1 MVWERARIFFFS
13 PLYSST
19 NWFKTCNY
27 LLLGVAVNW
36 IKVVSY
42 SWVNYRHLP
51 TWWARLDKRA
61 EGMDLDSCLPH
72 GKKWNFPTEG
82 ADVPVVSVHAMF
94 HLLLLFQKCNYL
106 CYRQLNGQSS
116 AKKPTYLPR
125 PPECAVLH
133 STEACLVRHTDISV
147 SSISRGLK
155 FSFAVK
161 YLGFFFS
168 FSINIA
174 CHLLSLICFV
184 SSLRNCLWVNSS
196 GTQD

>member
-1 MVWERARIFFFS
+1 MIESCQQKPSLCWSYAEPQAWFERESEGFFFS

-42 SWVNYRHLP
+42 SWVNYLHLP

-82 ADVPVVSVHAMF
+82 ADVLVVSVRAMF

-133 STEACLVRHTDISV
+133 STVACLARHTIS
-147 SSISRGLK
+147 
-155 FSFAVK
+155 
-161 YLGFFFS
+161 
-168 FSINIA
+168 
-174 CHLLSLICFV
+174 LLQQQRPKIFLCNAILFLFLCKSNGM
-184 SSLRNCLWVNSS
+184 SP
-196 GTQD
+196 G

>member
-1 MVWERARIFFFS
+1 MHCLSPANRNLPSVDPMPSHKHGLRETGLFFS

-42 SWVNYRHLP
+42 SWVNYLHLP

-61 EGMDLDSCLPH
+61 EEMDLDSCLPH
-72 GKKWNFPTEG
+72 GKKWKFPTEG
-82 ADVPVVSVHAMF
+82 DDVLVVSVRAMF

-106 CYRQLNGQSS
+106 CYRQLNGQSP

-125 PPECAVLH
+125 PPECAILH
-133 STEACLVRHTDISV
+133 GTVACSVRHTISLLQQQ
-147 SSISRGLK
+147 RPEFFL
-155 FSFAVK
+155 FSAILFHFLCK
-161 YLGFFFS
+161 L
-168 FSINIA
+168 
-174 CHLLSLICFV
+174 
-184 SSLRNCLWVNSS
+184 NCMSP
-196 GTQD
+196 G

>member
-1 MVWERARIFFFS
+1 MGRFLSFAQFNLQFLNLNNTLPKSCQQKPSLCWSYAEPQAWFEREWGFLHL

-27 LLLGVAVNW
+27 LFLGVAVNW

-42 SWVNYRHLP
+42 SWVNYLHLP

-82 ADVPVVSVHAMF
+82 ADVLVVSVCAMF

-106 CYRQLNGQSS
+106 CYRELNGQSS

-133 STEACLVRHTDISV
+133 STVAHSVKHT
-147 SSISRGLK
+147 
-155 FSFAVK
+155 
-161 YLGFFFS
+161 
-168 FSINIA
+168 
-174 CHLLSLICFV
+174 
-184 SSLRNCLWVNSS
+184 
-196 GTQD
+196 Q